1 MAERPEPTPTPPAD
15 EAETTANR
23 PACNLT
29 ALFDG
34 ILDNPTAD
42 DDEED

>member
-1 MAERPEPTPTPPAD
+1 MADQPQPTPTPPAD
-15 EAETTANR
+15 EAEAAASR

-34 ILDNPTAD
+34 ILDNPTVD
-42 DDEED
+42 DDED